1 MIYPTNRAEIYKVAI
16 RLIEEQFLLFEFC
29 LEMLSRSSK
38 MAYKMIYGKTLIC
51 QDYKLLLFAL
61 ISLVYH
67 AINLKTPLILILPD
81 NIMLEKS

>member
-1 MIYPTNRAEIYKVAI
+1 MIYPTNKAEIYRVAS
-16 RLIEEQFLLFEFC
+16 RLIEEQVLFFAFC
-29 LEMLSRSSK
+29 LEMLARSSK

-67 AINLKTPLILILPD
+67 AINLKTPLILILPY
-81 NIMLEKS
+81 NSMLEKS